1 METEK
6 KEKEKEKEKKPY
18 NIVVPFNVPGKPDIG
33 LLDLNKIFQVN
44 LNYNFDSLKTL
55 LEGLVAS
62 YKKTEEE
69 LENLRVCNKT
79 KDKKINDLEQRLIDL
94 NILLSTS
101 IGDTDAVA
109 RLKDMKSKLKEDMG
123 AEYSIKYQKVS
134 EIKTDLKESENG
146 KEKEKEKDKEYVK
159 IERPVRT
166 KRVNPIRKRKK
177 IHAPINKDIKL
188 DIQIGNDDL
197 INNIIVSFNNNKFN
211 FIKFINYRKKLMDGT
226 YV

>member
-1 METEK
+1 MKTENIPQI
-6 KEKEKEKEKKPY
+6 EKPRH
-18 NIVVPFNVPGKPDIG
+18 IIVPFNVPGKPDIG

-44 LNYNFDSLKTL
+44 INYNFDTLKTL

-123 AEYSIKYQKVS
+123 ADYSIKYQKVS

-146 KEKEKEKDKEYVK
+146 KEKEKEKEYVK

-166 KRVNPIRKRKK
+166 KRVNPPRKRKK